1 MRIFLADLVFWL
13 FSWLCW
19 IFWSCSILREG
30 SFLGVGSLVFE
41 DGSVLFLEAD
51 KERSFGTFIDSRDQ
65 DIQKYIQKKNNVRQN
80 PSNKG

>member
-1 MRIFLADLVFWL
+1 MTTSTKDTFFLPVRIFLADLVFWL

-19 IFWSCSILREG
+19 IFWGSSILREG

-51 KERSFGTFIDSRDQ
+51 KERGFGTFIDSRDQ
-65 DIQKYIQKKNNVRQN
+65 DIQKYI
-80 PSNKG
+80 